1 MVLVYPTYR
10 WQRFLC
16 GILAVLFAGLAL
28 MGQLPLGWSENTSL
42 WLAGTFGKL
51 SIVLAMVWLAWPQ
64 LMWIQASPG
73 GSLALAAVAV
83 AAVIFVAKPR
93 LLLYVVPWLVGGTLL
108 LWGLAWLQRLFLPPK

>member
-1 MVLVYPTYR
+1 MVGGDF
-10 WQRFLC
+10 WQ
-16 GILAVLFAGLAL
+16 
-28 MGQLPLGWSENTSL
+28 
-42 WLAGTFGKL
+42 L